1 MSTKCLPILSCDLT
15 INLLTPQIK
24 CCTCS
29 MTDISFSRDQA
40 FSLYE
45 WKFVVMA
52 VANKFNHF
60 FIGKAS
66 LTYDQVLLIS
76 LCKINWCFI
85 FIFRISTCTKLVDGL
100 RLGTT
105 LSPRSR
111 LPPPGFTSTPNHM
124 NAFGLGIPRTGE

>member
-1 MSTKCLPILSCDLT
+1 MSTKCLLILSCDVT
-15 INLLTPQIK
+15 INLLTTQIK
-24 CCTCS
+24 CYTCNVA
-29 MTDISFSRDQA
+29 DIPFSRDQA

-45 WKFVVMA
+45 WKFVIMA
-52 VANKFNHF
+52 VGNKFNHQVQ
-60 FIGKAS
+60 AS
-66 LTYDQVLLIS
+66 LTYGQLLLIS
-76 LCKINWCFI
+76 LCKINWCII

-105 LSPRSR
+105 LSPRTR